1 MLQKS
6 LKAAGIQSPL
16 DETFSIESVGIFKTR
31 PSVYDYAANALDFS
45 PNRSAFQSANG
56 WDIIGATAFGFTTFW
71 INRAGLMEE
80 RPSAIRAATLPSLLG
95 LPGLLGIA
103 SEK

>member
-1 MLQKS
+1 M
-6 LKAAGIQSPL
+6 
-16 DETFSIESVGIFKTR
+16 ESVGIFKTR
-31 PSVYDYAANALDFS
+31 PSVYDYAANALDV

-56 WDIIGATAFGFTTFW
+56 WDIVGAAAFGFTTIW

-80 RPSAIRAATLPSLLG
+80 RPSASRAATLPSLPG
-95 LPGLLGIA
+95 LPALLGIA